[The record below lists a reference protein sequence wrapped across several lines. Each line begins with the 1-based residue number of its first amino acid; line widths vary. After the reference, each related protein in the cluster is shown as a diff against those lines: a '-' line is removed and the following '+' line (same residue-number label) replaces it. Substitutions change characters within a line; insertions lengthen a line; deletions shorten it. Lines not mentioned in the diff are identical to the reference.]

1 MLRKVSSKIFRFIG
15 EFFILLVKIYQ
26 VTLSPLFGSNCRFSP
41 TCSNYAIE
49 AIRVYGPLKGSLLAM
64 KRISKCHPFNK
75 GGVDEV
81 PNKE

>member
-26 VTLSPLFGSNCRFSP
+26 VTLSPLLGSNCRFSP

-75 GGVDEV
+75 GGVDQV
-81 PNKE
+81 PDKE

>member
-1 MLRKVSSKIFRFIG
+1 MLRKVSSKIFKFIG

-75 GGVDEV
+75 GGVDQV

>member
-1 MLRKVSSKIFRFIG
+1 MLRKVSSKIFKFIG
-15 EFFILLVKIYQ
+15 EFFIFLVKIYQ
-26 VTLSPLFGSNCRFSP
+26 VTLSPLLGSNCRFNP

-75 GGVDEV
+75 GGVDQV

>member
-1 MLRKVSSKIFRFIG
+1 MLHKVSSKIYKFIG

>member
-75 GGVDEV
+75 GGVDQV

>member
-1 MLRKVSSKIFRFIG
+1 VLRKVSSKIFRFIG